1 MWSQPPP
8 PTRTLS
14 DRSGVQASVPN
25 SSASRPPRAHGLAA

>member
-25 SSASRPPRAHGLAA
+25 SSASRPPWAHGLAA